1 MKINYSKSIFA
12 NTATAM
18 NVFCGFY
25 SIVLTSQNDYKMASI
40 MIFVAAFFDLADGI
54 IARMTKTSSNF
65 GVELDSLADI
75 VSFGVAPSF
84 LIYQIYLND
93 FGIIGLLVSACV
105 LLAAAF
111 RLARFN
117 VQLDQVSTKLDFKG
131 LPVPVPAVTIAS
143 LVIFYYNGLNIV
155 EPFASAVIPALLA
168 FSILMLSNI
177 RYNTIPKIKYL
188 NTSAKIVLF
197 SIAAISLVVVILT
210 NGLAFFYLV
219 LAHILFGIIRY
230 LYFLIFNVKQ
240 ANELNEKT
248 N

>member
-25 SIVLTSQNDYKMASI
+25 SIILTSQNDYKMASI

-75 VSFGVAPSF
+75 VSFGVAPAF
-84 LIYQIYLND
+84 LIYQIHLND
-93 FGIIGLLVSACV
+93 FGIVGLLISACL

-117 VQLDQVSTKLDFKG
+117 VQLDQISTKLDFKG
-131 LPVPVPAVTIAS
+131 LPVPIPAVTIAS
-143 LVIFYYNGLNIV
+143 LVIYYYNGLNIV
-155 EPFASAVIPALLA
+155 EPFASAVIP
-168 FSILMLSNI
+168 
-177 RYNTIPKIKYL
+177 T
-188 NTSAKIVLF
+188 
-197 SIAAISLVVVILT
+197 
-210 NGLAFFYLV
+210 
-219 LAHILFGIIRY
+219 
-230 LYFLIFNVKQ
+230 
-240 ANELNEKT
+240 
-248 N
+248 

>member
-25 SIVLTSQNDYKMASI
+25 SIILTSQNDYKTASI

-54 IARMTKTSSNF
+54 IARMTKSSSNF
-65 GVELDSLADI
+65 GVELDSLADL

-84 LIYQIYLND
+84 LIYQTYLKD
-93 FGIIGLLVSACV
+93 FGIAGLLISSCV
-105 LLAAAF
+105 VLCAAF

-117 VQLDQVSTKLDFKG
+117 VQLDQISTKLDFKG
-131 LPVPVPAVTIAS
+131 LPVPIPAVTIAS
-143 LVIFYYNGLNIV
+143 LILFYYNGLNIV
-155 EPFASAVIPALLA
+155 QPFASAVIPALLA
-168 FSILMLSNI
+168 LSFLMLSKI
-177 RYNTIPKIKYL
+177 KYNTIPKVKYL
-188 NTSAKIVLF
+188 TTPTKIVLF
-197 SIAAISLVVVILT
+197 TISAGSLVAVVLT

-219 LAHILFGIIRY
+219 LAHILFGILRY
-230 LYFLIFNVKQ
+230 LYYLIFNVKQ
-240 ANELNEKT
+240 VNELNEKT